1 MDAIRQ
7 VNAIR
12 TRLNR
17 DLDVVV
23 GVALDDLDYENFAY
37 ENVLHAIAK
46 PETMAEKALRS
57 LAEFYDEHTE
67 DDLIPDDLEEI
78 ENWGLTVRDDQ
89 EVLVVIDA
97 GFSDQIWRD
106 FYAK

>member
-12 TRLNR
+12 TRLNK
-17 DLDVVV
+17 DLYAVVD
-23 GVALDDLDYENFAY
+23 VALDNLDYENFAY
-37 ENVLHAIAK
+37 ENVLHAIDK
-46 PETMAEKALRS
+46 PKTMAEKALRS
-57 LAEFYDEHTE
+57 LAEFYDEYTE

-78 ENWGLTVRDDQ
+78 ENWGLTVRNGQ

-97 GFSDQIWRD
+97 GFSD
-106 FYAK
+106 